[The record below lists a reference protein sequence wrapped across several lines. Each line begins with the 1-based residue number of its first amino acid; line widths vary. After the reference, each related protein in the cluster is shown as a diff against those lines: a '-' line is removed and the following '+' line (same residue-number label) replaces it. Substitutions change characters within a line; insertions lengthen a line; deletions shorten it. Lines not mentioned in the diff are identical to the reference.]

1 MALEALLFVCDG
13 LEQRFSTK
21 GPLSRWVHWPM
32 SGDTFACLYLE
43 VGNGI

>member
-1 MALEALLFVCDG
+1 MELEAVLFVCDG
-13 LEQRFSTK
+13 LEQWFSIK
-21 GPLSRWVHWPM
+21 GPLSPLVHRPM